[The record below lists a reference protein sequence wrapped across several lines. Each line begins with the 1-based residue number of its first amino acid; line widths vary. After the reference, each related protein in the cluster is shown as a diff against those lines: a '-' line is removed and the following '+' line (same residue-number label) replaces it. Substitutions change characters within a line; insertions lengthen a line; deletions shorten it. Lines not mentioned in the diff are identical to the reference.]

1 MKNRKISPILI
12 YVLGMFLLMSWVS
25 GLFGDGTDGLH
36 YSEVVSLF
44 QDAQVKSFEVQDDII
59 AMELHTAYSGKTS
72 LTASIGDADQFR
84 EEMNDLFLSQKA
96 AGILEN
102 YHFTRIRESIP
113 MTLSCPS
120 SSRALCCCLPG
131 ASLWAG

>member
-59 AMELHTAYSGKTS
+59 ALELHTAYSGKTS

-96 AGILEN
+96 AGILED
-102 YHFTRIRESIP
+102 YHFHPDTGIDP
-113 MTLSCPS
+113 
-120 SSRALCCCLPG
+120 
-131 ASLWAG
+131 